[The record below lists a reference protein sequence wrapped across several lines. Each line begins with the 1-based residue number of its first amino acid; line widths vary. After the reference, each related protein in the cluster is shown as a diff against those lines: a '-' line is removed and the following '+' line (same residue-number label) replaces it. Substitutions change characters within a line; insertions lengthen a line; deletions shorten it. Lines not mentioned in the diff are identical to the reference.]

1 MTAFDALQAAGL
13 MVDSIETGRLMRCKV
28 EGGKRGNRDG
38 WYLAFDDG
46 GIVFGDWHQPDQIGH
61 WQPQGAKP
69 IDRTAIERAKAERRA
84 AQAKEW
90 ATNSKRLASTWQNA
104 KPAQES
110 GLIARYLA
118 GRGLSL
124 PNGDAIRGM
133 RLGYWEDGQ
142 HQGDFACMVAAVT
155 APEGHTVSIHRTYLG
170 ADHRK
175 AAVAQPKKLMAS
187 AGRMAGASI
196 RLVQHGN
203 RLGIAEGIET
213 ALSANALFGV
223 PCWAAVSAHGMASW
237 APPKR
242 VQQVDIF
249 ADHDQS
255 GTGKQA
261 ATKLAQRLMLQGLE
275 VRIHTPETEGDWNDV
290 LQEVRRS

>member
-28 EGGKRGNRDG
+28 QGGKGGSRDG

-46 GIVFGDWHQPDQIGH
+46 GIVFGDWHQPDQVGH
-61 WQPQGAKP
+61 WQPQGARP
-69 IDRTAIERAKAERRA
+69 INRAAIERAKAERRA
-84 AQAKEW
+84 AQAQEW
-90 ATNSKRLASTWQNA
+90 ATNAQRLADTWQA
-104 KPAQES
+104 AAPVQEG

-118 GRGLSL
+118 GRGLAL
-124 PNGDAIRGM
+124 PNGDAIRGA

-142 HQGDFACMVAAVT
+142 HQGNFTCMVAAVT
-155 APEGHTVSIHRTYLG
+155 APEGHTVSLHRTYLG

-187 AGRMAGASI
+187 AGRMAGAAI
-196 RLVQHGN
+196 RLMGHGT

-213 ALSANALFGV
+213 ALSAHALFGL
-223 PCWAAVSAHGMASW
+223 PCWAAVSAHGMAAW
-237 APPKR
+237 KPPKQ

-249 ADHDQS
+249 ADHDDS
-255 GTGKQA
+255 TTGQQA
-261 ATKLAQRLMLQGLE
+261 AAKLAQHLMRQGLE
-275 VRIHTPETEGDWNDV
+275 VRIHTPETVGDWNDV
-290 LQEVRRS
+290 LQGVRA